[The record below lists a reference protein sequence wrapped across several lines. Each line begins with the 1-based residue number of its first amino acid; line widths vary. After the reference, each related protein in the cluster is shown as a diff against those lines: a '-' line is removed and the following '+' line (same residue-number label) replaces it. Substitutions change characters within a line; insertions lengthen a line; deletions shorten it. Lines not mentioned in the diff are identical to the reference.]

1 MFEFYKKLN
10 LIVPKSRRIQM
21 IYLSILLTIGMALE
35 VLGLGIILPVLG
47 VILDENILND
57 YPYLIS
63 LFNNL
68 GLYNYKSISIF
79 LVVLL
84 PIIYLFK
91 TIFLVL
97 VNFVQNKFVQVTIR
111 DIVDTLFF
119 KYLNQTYESF
129 ISRNTSEYLKV
140 IQTESLYFTTY
151 LQAILTIIT
160 ETALTMA
167 VLFIFIWI
175 DPIGAVG
182 IFMFFG
188 ILSGLFFQ
196 LSKNILKSWGQK
208 REVLDK
214 SISKIILES
223 FGNIR
228 EVKIFNRSDFF
239 SNKLKNENFSKTKLT
254 YLHTTLVN
262 SPRFYLEL
270 VSVIALS
277 IFIVSFISQEKN
289 IVELISIIGVFV
301 AGSFRVIPSLNRIIS
316 ARQHIK
322 YHENTLD
329 LIFNELNQKE
339 NEPDIFEE
347 SNNNFEFK
355 SSIRLKDISF
365 KYLKADDYILNNI
378 NFEIFVGESVGIIGK
393 SGSGKSTF
401 VDIFSGLLFPQSG
414 SVSIDN
420 YILKNKDFPR
430 WKNLIGYVSQST
442 NLIDDSILANVA
454 FGDLNPNKNRVDSV
468 LKDAQLY
475 EYVYSLPDGI
485 NTNIGENGI
494 NLSGGQIQ
502 RLAIARALYK
512 QPKILILDEATSSLD
527 NDTENFL
534 IKSINTL
541 KRKVTILMIAHRLT
555 TLSDCD
561 RIYELTGNKFKVIEK
576 EKLKIK

>member
-1 MFEFYKKLN
+1 
-10 LIVPKSRRIQM
+10 M

-454 FGDLNPNKNRVDSV
+454 FGDLNPNKNRVDNV

-561 RIYELTGNKFKVIEK
+561 RIYELAGNKFKVIEK

>member
-1 MFEFYKKLN
+1 
-10 LIVPKSRRIQM
+10 
-21 IYLSILLTIGMALE
+21 
-35 VLGLGIILPVLG
+35 
-47 VILDENILND
+47 
-57 YPYLIS
+57 
-63 LFNNL
+63 
-68 GLYNYKSISIF
+68 
-79 LVVLL
+79 
-84 PIIYLFK
+84 
-91 TIFLVL
+91 
-97 VNFVQNKFVQVTIR
+97 
-111 DIVDTLFF
+111 
-119 KYLNQTYESF
+119 
-129 ISRNTSEYLKV
+129 
-140 IQTESLYFTTY
+140 
-151 LQAILTIIT
+151 
-160 ETALTMA
+160 
-167 VLFIFIWI
+167 
-175 DPIGAVG
+175 
-182 IFMFFG
+182 
-188 ILSGLFFQ
+188 
-196 LSKNILKSWGQK
+196 
-208 REVLDK
+208 
-214 SISKIILES
+214 
-223 FGNIR
+223 
-228 EVKIFNRSDFF
+228 
-239 SNKLKNENFSKTKLT
+239 
-254 YLHTTLVN
+254 
-262 SPRFYLEL
+262 
-270 VSVIALS
+270 
-277 IFIVSFISQEKN
+277 
-289 IVELISIIGVFV
+289 
-301 AGSFRVIPSLNRIIS
+301 
-316 ARQHIK
+316 
-322 YHENTLD
+322 
-329 LIFNELNQKE
+329 
-339 NEPDIFEE
+339 EPDIFEE

>member
-1 MFEFYKKLN
+1 
-10 LIVPKSRRIQM
+10 
-21 IYLSILLTIGMALE
+21 
-35 VLGLGIILPVLG
+35 
-47 VILDENILND
+47 
-57 YPYLIS
+57 
-63 LFNNL
+63 
-68 GLYNYKSISIF
+68 
-79 LVVLL
+79 
-84 PIIYLFK
+84 
-91 TIFLVL
+91 
-97 VNFVQNKFVQVTIR
+97 
-111 DIVDTLFF
+111 
-119 KYLNQTYESF
+119 
-129 ISRNTSEYLKV
+129 
-140 IQTESLYFTTY
+140 
-151 LQAILTIIT
+151 
-160 ETALTMA
+160 MA

-454 FGDLNPNKNRVDSV
+454 FGDLNPNKNRVDNV

-561 RIYELTGNKFKVIEK
+561 RIYELAGNKFKVIEK